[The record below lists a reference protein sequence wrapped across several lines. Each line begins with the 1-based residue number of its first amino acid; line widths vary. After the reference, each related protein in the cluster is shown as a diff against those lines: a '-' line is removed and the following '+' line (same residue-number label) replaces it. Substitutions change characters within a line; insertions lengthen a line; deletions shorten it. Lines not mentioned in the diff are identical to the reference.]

1 MVKGMDK
8 ARTMNKDAMWDLV
21 HAERLALID
30 DLFPLAPED
39 WERPSTAA
47 GWSVHDVAAHLLDN
61 AYASTPVLLWA
72 MLRAGFDFDRQ
83 NANGVARHKGATST
97 ITLDGLKAAAARRD
111 TPPVHLASR
120 LVEEIAHGEDIRRA
134 LGLKRDYPPRALE
147 LAIEYQSRTPDSVGG
162 GKNLAQRV
170 RLVSDDEQFVLG
182 LGPDLV
188 GPRLE
193 LLMVLTGRQSAPG
206 SLSGAGSYYLP

>member
-1 MVKGMDK
+1 MKAMDK
-8 ARTMNKDAMWDLV
+8 ARSMNKDAIWDLV

-30 DLFPLAPED
+30 DLSPLAPGD
-39 WERPSTAA
+39 WEQPSTAA
-47 GWSVHDVAAHLLDN
+47 GWSVHDVAAHLIDN
-61 AYASTPVLLWA
+61 AYASAPVLFWA

-83 NANGVARHKGATST
+83 NANGAARHKGETSA
-97 ITLDGLKAAAARRD
+97 ITLDGLRAAATRRD

-147 LAIEYQSRTPDSVGG
+147 LAVEYQARTPDSVGG

-170 RLVSDDEQFVLG
+170 RLVSEDEQFILG

-193 LLMVLTGRQSAPG
+193 LLMVLTGRQAAAG
-206 SLSGAGSYYLP
+206 SLSGAGTYYLP